1 MKNLF
6 FSLVL
11 LFPALANAKAW
22 RVDNTGNPAAQFT
35 TLGAAI
41 AASTVAAG
49 DTLYIYGSAASY
61 GSVAV
66 NKRLVIL
73 GMGYNWAVNYLSAV
87 PIAQIDCMN
96 FATGSEGSLISG
108 MRIGTGTGASGATD
122 ALYLSVDGITVKR
135 NYVSSINA
143 ASSNSACPYS
153 SPSSS
158 INRQAVISQNWIY
171 GYHYNSSFASL
182 YNIYGTIDHN
192 LIAYRMQVP
201 IGSVISH
208 NVVCYSNQCSS
219 TSYLNYF
226 LGSVIE
232 NNIFWG
238 TTSGRVVNAFG
249 SVIRNNVFPHA
260 SSTSVGDTSNGL
272 ENNVFSAAMSNVFE
286 NSSNTS
292 LDGSFRLKAGSPA
305 LAAGTGGVDIGAFGG
320 TGAYALGVPPTVP
333 IIYFFNSATN
343 ASASLPIEIRI
354 ISK

>member
-1 MKNLF
+1 MKKLF

-35 TLGAAI
+35 TLGTAI

-73 GMGYNWAVNYLSAV
+73 GMGYNWAVNYLSVV

-108 MRIGTGTGASGATD
+108 MRIGTATGRSSSD

-135 NYVSSINA
+135 NYVSSIHA
-143 ASSNSACPYS
+143 ASSTSACP

-158 INRQAVISQNWIY
+158 VNRQAVISQNWIY
-171 GYHYNSSFASL
+171 GYDNYYDGL

-192 LIAYRMQVP
+192 LIAYRMRVP
-201 IGSVISH
+201 IDSVISH
-208 NVVCYSNQCSS
+208 NVVCYSNQCSTS
-219 TSYLNYF
+219 ISYLNYF
-226 LGSVIE
+226 SGSVIE

-292 LDGSFRLKAGSPA
+292 SDGSFRLKAGSPA

-343 ASASLPIEIRI
+343 ASASLPVEIRI

>member
-6 FSLVL
+6 FSLVF

-22 RVDNTGNPAAQFT
+22 RVDNTGNPAAQFSSLST
-35 TLGAAI
+35 AI

-49 DTLYIYGSAASY
+49 DTLYLYGSATSY

-73 GMGYNWAVNYLSAV
+73 GMGYNWAVNYLSAI

-96 FATGSEGSLISG
+96 FAAGSEGSLISG
-108 MRIGTGTGASGATD
+108 MRIGTGTAGD

-135 NYVSSINA
+135 NYVSSIHA
-143 ASSNSACPYS
+143 ASSTSACPN
-153 SPSSS
+153 PSSS
-158 INRQAVISQNWIY
+158 VNRQAVISQNWIY
-171 GYHYNSSFASL
+171 GYNNYTSSNYTGL

-201 IGSVISH
+201 LGSIISH
-208 NVVCYSNQCSS
+208 NVVCYSNRCSS
-219 TSYLNYF
+219 SSYLNYF
-226 LGSVIE
+226 SGSVIE

-238 TTSGRVVNAFG
+238 TTSNRVVNAFG
-249 SVIRNNVFPHA
+249 SVLRNNVFDHA
-260 SSTSVGDTSNGL
+260 STTSVGDGSNNL
-272 ENNVFSAAMSNVFE
+272 ENNVFSATMSNVFE

-292 LDGSFRLKAGSPA
+292 LDGNFRLKTGSPA

-320 TGAYALGVPPTVP
+320 TGAYVLGLPPTVP
-333 IIYFFNSATN
+333 IIYFFNSAVN
-343 ASASLPIEIRI
+343 ASTSLPIEIRI

>member
-108 MRIGTGTGASGATD
+108 MRIGTGTGSSN

-135 NYVSSINA
+135 NYVSSIHA
-143 ASSNSACPYS
+143 ASSTNACT

-158 INRQAVISQNWIY
+158 VNRQAVISQNWIY
-171 GYHYNSSFASL
+171 GYYSDLAGL

-201 IGSVISH
+201 ISSVISH
-208 NVVCYSNQCSS
+208 NVVCYSNQCS

-249 SVIRNNVFPHA
+249 SVLRNNVFPHA